1 MYHHDGILIRELF
14 ILIINDQYLHY
25 FVLFSIINP
34 AKAINELG
42 WKPRH
47 VGFVEE
53 IDIYYKSWAAHKAAQ
68 EATPSSKA

>member
-1 MYHHDGILIRELF
+1 MGYRLVSGEARISRRPLGLSF
-14 ILIINDQYLHY
+14 
-25 FVLFSIINP
+25 FPSIINP

-53 IDIYYKSWAAHKAAQ
+53 IDIYYKAWAAHK
-68 EATPSSKA
+68 